1 MKNITMKSKDFFKE
15 HKKLISLL
23 RGQAKKLE
31 KEAKIQ
37 EREASKWRKSL

>member
-1 MKNITMKSKDFFKE
+1 MSPRAFFKE

-31 KEAKIQ
+31 KEARSQ
-37 EREASKWRKSL
+37 EKEANKYRKRR